1 MNVVS
6 LLGIISCVFSVTSAV
21 PFSGWL
27 LGGRQNEETTEARP
41 NFMNKVQQ
49 LGERVYERKREFLN
63 GINEKVSN
71 ILWIPPLYTTTETSI
86 PPSEPPYVF
95 QSDPQKYTEMD
106 SDEDDVQNVEI
117 YARSSFLSPDDLVNI
132 DAPPEPQNKPTITYN
147 INKNFNIL
155 GRIWA

>member
-1 MNVVS
+1 M
-6 LLGIISCVFSVTSAV
+6 
-21 PFSGWL
+21 
-27 LGGRQNEETTEARP
+27 
-41 NFMNKVQQ
+41 
-49 LGERVYERKREFLN
+49 YERKREFLN

-117 YARSSFLSPDDLVNI
+117 VSVS
-132 DAPPEPQNKPTITYN
+132 TITIFIQQPDVQY
-147 INKNFNIL
+147 FYCIL
-155 GRIWA
+155 VRQKQLSFSG